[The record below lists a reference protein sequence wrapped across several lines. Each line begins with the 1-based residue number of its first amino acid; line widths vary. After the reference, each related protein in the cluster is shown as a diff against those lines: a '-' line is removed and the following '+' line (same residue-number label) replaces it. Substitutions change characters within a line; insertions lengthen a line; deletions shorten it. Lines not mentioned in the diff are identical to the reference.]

1 MIFFQRHAEKLC
13 LFLSA
18 GLLILAHPPYDLW
31 PLAWMAF
38 VPFLDCLDGKG
49 LKQAFRSGYLL
60 GLLFYSA
67 TLFWFIHMAQTAGI
81 PLFLAFLA
89 AGLLVMY
96 LAVYHGLFAVLYVV
110 FSRLAPT
117 ARVLVYAAV
126 WTALE
131 FLRDRLFS
139 GFGWLG
145 LGHSQYKAL
154 AVIQIADVTGVFGI
168 SFVVMAVNVFL
179 AECLLAQRRPG
190 RPGLK
195 GAAGLTVVLV
205 GAVLGYGIIRLQQPD
220 TAAEFRVNIVQ
231 PNIAQERKWHPSQ
244 WPAIMGTLKELTQDA
259 ARKSPADLTIWPET
273 SFPGYIWEDVAMYE
287 DLKLFVQQEKISLLF
302 GAVTKEGEEYYN
314 SAILLSPDGREI
326 QRHDKLH
333 LVPFGEFIPLRRQFP
348 FLSELIPVG
357 DFTSGR
363 RPMMFPAVFPSPA
376 VGPAVGGAGG
386 TGHYA
391 VLICFEDTLAPVAR
405 RLVNAGAG
413 LLVNMTNDAWF
424 INERAPKMHLQAAVF
439 RTVENRRGLLRAANT
454 GVSCYVDP
462 KGRIHDPV
470 NAEGRTTFAAGTAS
484 YAVSFQKQETFYTKF
499 GDVFTYLCFG
509 CILWGIIKIKFI

>member
-18 GLLILAHPPYDLW
+18 GLLVLAHPPYDLW

-49 LKQAFRSGYLL
+49 LKQAFRLGYLL
-60 GLLFYSA
+60 GLLFYST

-89 AGLLVMY
+89 VGLLVMY
-96 LAVYHGLFAVLYVV
+96 LAVYHGLFAMLCVV

-117 ARVLVYAAV
+117 VRVVVYAAV

-139 GFGWLG
+139 GFGWLS

-168 SFVVMAVNVFL
+168 SFVVMAVNVLL
-179 AECLLAQRRPG
+179 AECLLAQRRPARG
-190 RPGLK
+190 GLK
-195 GAAGLTVVLV
+195 RAAVCTVGLV
-205 GAVLGYGIIRLQQPD
+205 AVILGYGIIQLQQPD
-220 TAAEFRVNIVQ
+220 APAAFRVNIVQ

-244 WPAIMGTLKELTQDA
+244 WPAIMGTLKELTRDA
-259 ARKSPADLTIWPET
+259 ARKSPADVTIWPET
-273 SFPGYIWEDVAMYE
+273 SFPGYIWEDVTMYE
-287 DLKLFVQQEKISLLF
+287 DLKLFVRQEKISLLF
-302 GAVTKEGEEYYN
+302 GAVTKEGEEYFN
-314 SAILLSPDGREI
+314 TAILLSPDGQEV

-363 RPMMFPAVFPSPA
+363 RPMMFPAVFSE
-376 VGPAVGGAGG
+376 GSGEYG
-386 TGHYA
+386 
-391 VLICFEDTLAPVAR
+391 VLICFEDTLATVAR

-462 KGRIHDPV
+462 RGRVHDPV
-470 NAEGRTTFAAGTAS
+470 SVEGRTAFVAGTAS
-484 YAVSFQKQETFYTKF
+484 YAVSFRKQKTFYTKF

-509 CILWGIIKIKFI
+509 CILWGIIKIKSVSLP